1 MMKNLYHKFLLK
13 KHDYFLIHERLRK
26 TPIFDCYQL
35 GIIYN
40 LLNYL
45 IRLFLF
51 FEISKN
57 CQSDSED
64 NDDFSTPADDEGKE
78 KLKREEEEKK
88 MR

>member
-1 MMKNLYHKFLLK
+1 M
-13 KHDYFLIHERLRK
+13 
-26 TPIFDCYQL
+26 
-35 GIIYN
+35 
-40 LLNYL
+40 
-45 IRLFLF
+45 FLF